1 MTRRLSMSQSGATAV
16 SVHIW
21 GYYTCALAALASFD
35 QIAIFFVRAFHA
47 EMIAG
52 SSETKIT
59 TAII

>member
-1 MTRRLSMSQSGATAV
+1 MSQSGATAV